1 MPLIHGGDWAGYKAQ
16 YGGMPLDFSANVS
29 PLGLPGGVRRA
40 MAQSLENAHLY
51 PDPLCRALRA
61 GLAEHL
67 GQPAEQILCGAGA
80 ADLIFRLVLA
90 VRPKTAL
97 VTAPTFA
104 EYEQA
109 LALAGCEVEH
119 LTLREQTGFVPG
131 QDLLDA
137 VRPGIDIVFLCEPN
151 NPTGRTSPKALLQQ
165 VLARCA
171 GCGALLVVDECFNE
185 FLPDPAGHT
194 LLGEL
199 SGKTGK
205 HLAILRAFTKSFAM
219 AGLRLGYALCG
230 DAGLAERLYH
240 CGPPWAVSG
249 PAQAAGVAALQA
261 APDCLPKLRAVIG
274 AERPRL
280 AAALE
285 AMGCRVIPGEANY
298 LLFYHALPD
307 GSPDGTLAARL
318 RTKGVLLRDC
328 SNYGGLG
335 PGWYRTA
342 VRGAEE
348 NKEML
353 GRLKEVL

>member
-1 MPLIHGGDWAGYKAQ
+1 MQLTHGGDWEGYRRE

-29 PLGLPGGVRRA
+29 PLGMPEAVCQAAADALADAWR
-40 MAQSLENAHLY
+40 Y
-51 PDPLCRALRA
+51 PDPLCRELRDALAAYHQVDA
-61 GLAEHL
+61 G
-67 GQPAEQILCGAGA
+67 QIVCGAGA

-90 VRPKTAL
+90 RQPRRAL

-119 LTLREQTGFVPG
+119 LTLREETGFVPG
-131 QDLLDA
+131 QELLDA
-137 VRPGIDIVFLCEPN
+137 VRPGMDMVFLCEPN
-151 NPTGRTSPKALLQQ
+151 NPTGRTSPKAFLQQ
-165 VLARCA
+165 VLTRCA

-185 FLPDPAGHT
+185 FLSDPAGHT

-199 SGKTGK
+199 SGPYGK
-205 HLAILRAFTKSFAM
+205 NLAVLRAFTKSFAM
-219 AGLRLGYALCG
+219 AGLRLGYVLCG
-230 DAGLAERLYH
+230 DAALAERLYH

-249 PAQAAGVAALQA
+249 PAQAAGVAALRE
-261 APDCLPKLRAVIG
+261 APHCLPELRAVIG
-274 AERPRL
+274 EERPRL
-280 AAALE
+280 AAVLQ
-285 AMGCRVIPGEANY
+285 AMGCKVIPGEANY

-307 GSPDGTLAARL
+307 GRPDGTLSARL

-328 SNYGGLG
+328 SNYAGLG

-348 NKEML
+348 NEAML
-353 GRLKEVL
+353 RRLREVL

>member
-1 MPLIHGGDWAGYKAQ
+1 MQLTHGGDWEGYRRE

-29 PLGLPGGVRRA
+29 PLGMPDTVRRA
-40 MAQSLENAHLY
+40 AADALADAWRY
-51 PDPLCRALRA
+51 PDPLCRQLRDALAACHGVDA
-61 GLAEHL
+61 G
-67 GQPAEQILCGAGA
+67 QIVCGAGA

-90 VRPKTAL
+90 RRPRRAL

-109 LALAGCEVEH
+109 LVLVGCAVEH
-119 LTLREQTGFVPG
+119 LTLREETGFVPG

-137 VRPGIDIVFLCEPN
+137 VRPGIDMVFLCEPN

-194 LLGEL
+194 LTGEL
-199 SGKTGK
+199 SGEHGK
-205 HLAILRAFTKSFAM
+205 NLAVLRAFTKSFAM
-219 AGLRLGYALCG
+219 AGLRLGYVLCG
-230 DAGLAERLYH
+230 DAALAERLYH

-261 APDCLPKLRAVIG
+261 APHCLPELRAVIG

-285 AMGCRVIPGEANY
+285 AMGCKVIPGEANY
-298 LLFYHALPD
+298 LLFYHARPD
-307 GSPDGTLAARL
+307 GSPDAGLAARL

-328 SNYGGLG
+328 SNYLGLG

-342 VRGAEE
+342 VRGTEE
-348 NKEML
+348 NGEL
-353 GRLKEVL
+353 LKRMREVL